1 MTISAQHHSPT
12 LRGDDRSLLELAD
25 VLGVVSGKW
34 IPALLCELAGGPKRN
49 FQLRHATRGI
59 SAKAL
64 SDSLRRLVRDGLVT
78 RVVHDDGLAPAGLGY
93 ALTPFGDEVIELLAV
108 LDEWTARHYPT
119 MVASRSSIDDELEVS

>member
-1 MTISAQHHSPT
+1 MTISAEHPALT
-12 LRGDDRSLLELAD
+12 LRGDERALLELTD

-34 IPALLCELAGGPKRN
+34 VPGLLCALARGPKRN

-78 RVVHDDGLAPAGLGY
+78 RAIYDDGLGPAGLGY
-93 ALTPFGDEVIELLAV
+93 DLTPLGREV
-108 LDEWTARHYPT
+108 LDLLVVLDQWTADHYAAI
-119 MVASRSSIDDELEVS
+119 VASRGSGDDGIEVS